1 MYQSIPA
8 APCPPSPGNYE
19 ASARLA
25 CSGVLERPEG
35 RAFANPRGIPEKF
48 VNVFKGTFSYF

>member
-1 MYQSIPA
+1 ML
-8 APCPPSPGNYE
+8 CTGNYE
-19 ASARLA
+19 ASARFA

-48 VNVFKGTFSYF
+48 VDVFKGTFSYF